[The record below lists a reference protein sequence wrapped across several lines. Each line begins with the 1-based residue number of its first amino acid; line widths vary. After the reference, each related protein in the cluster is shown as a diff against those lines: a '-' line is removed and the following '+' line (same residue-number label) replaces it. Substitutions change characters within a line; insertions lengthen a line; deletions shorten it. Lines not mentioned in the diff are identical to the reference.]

1 MDASTSLFGPL
12 RGWIRNTKS
21 SLQSVPSAMATVQ
34 TALQQRQ
41 AAMDRMAADPPD
53 LRDENDAVVESQA
66 LIAGLSG
73 AFAEP
78 ATQSLHPQCAREAAG
93 TSHEQSHATSEPVT
107 ANHAPSGLHEHA
119 TIPAIVQY
127 SSPDYDATNDSNT
140 TFQSTAPEGLVAT
153 AGATMTTSTDM
164 QTPIQHISED
174 LAPEP
179 DMAAPVTTPA
189 EQDTALQTA
198 PTTTATEDIPQ
209 QDDHGVLP
217 VAMPLPSDKTEI
229 PDATSSTNEP
239 APDPVATSPVIS
251 KAGEETKLAP
261 VAPTDIQVDSLPTD
275 AIVAPHT
282 ATLTTDSFPA
292 ADATAG
298 AAAEEHESA
307 RDDTHAHIDQTA
319 PADDSD
325 AVRVALSQSSEHPGK
340 TTALSPEEGNTLPT
354 PPQEEEAAEI
364 VVKARSPRQTSK
376 VHEHAT
382 PVEEVAGP
390 AHEQDAEK
398 ALPMPRPSH
407 SDPVA
412 LPKGRK
418 PAVAA
423 QYKRSP
429 NALRLAATNQP
440 RTPKKKSEE
449 TGKRYQT
456 RGNQFSPKPRGQNP
470 TDQDRNSLLVT
481 LKISSSPNSQ
491 TPATG
496 AKRKQPADEPLTPTQ
511 NSNKKPRRLANGRFT
526 SAPKSSS
533 QQPRRISK
541 ETSLSTEGDESDE
554 IEVHRARPRAKTV
567 QQSTLDRRIKPQ
579 RDVEGDEKFV
589 EDVKAVLEVQGKR
602 KTHNMGRRQ
611 ANRIL
616 ALLKL
621 ARYPAEDE
629 AKFLSTE
636 EATAAV
642 APNQFWTSIIVTEG
656 QQVLPLQTV
665 DDFLDEYY
673 DDDTEVWIQDPAI
686 KPGKLQPVTRKVK
699 MSKVK
704 DRLAG
709 KSNGQPWNLL
719 ELATHCDDGLRPL
732 FLNTEDCRLLSKLK
746 IPDSADEARRKT
758 YEAGYKEVEKWA
770 LTAQAGALTEPHQD
784 SHGYSTYITVNQGLI
799 GFGWLL
805 NPTPEERAAW
815 KKSPMTFTGG
825 NWRYIVL
832 KPGQT
837 VYFPAGTVHFV
848 FRLPSAGHTLA
859 FGGHILRC
867 SNLVHWVKTLIE
879 ERDEKNITNED
890 LTDSSS
896 GYLHRTERFVRK
908 ALTNGTAQKWGGEQ
922 AIDEFLRLK
931 KKFEQKKQK

>member
-1 MDASTSLFGPL
+1 
-12 RGWIRNTKS
+12 
-21 SLQSVPSAMATVQ
+21 
-34 TALQQRQ
+34 
-41 AAMDRMAADPPD
+41 
-53 LRDENDAVVESQA
+53 
-66 LIAGLSG
+66 
-73 AFAEP
+73 
-78 ATQSLHPQCAREAAG
+78 
-93 TSHEQSHATSEPVT
+93 
-107 ANHAPSGLHEHA
+107 
-119 TIPAIVQY
+119 
-127 SSPDYDATNDSNT
+127 
-140 TFQSTAPEGLVAT
+140 
-153 AGATMTTSTDM
+153 MTTDTDTQPAVQ
-164 QTPIQHISED
+164 QTFEMP
-174 LAPEP
+174 APEP
-179 DMAAPVTTPA
+179 DTAAPVTATPDQ
-189 EQDTALQTA
+189 ETDSG
-198 PTTTATEDIPQ
+198 TATIRATTGEAAQ
-209 QDDHGVLP
+209 QDDYNISP
-217 VAMPLPSDKTEI
+217 DATPPTADKTEI
-229 PDATSSTNEP
+229 PDATPPTKESGP
-239 APDPVATSPVIS
+239 APTTPSPIVS
-251 KAGEETKLAP
+251 KADEETERASAASADIPVEHHADAVAAP
-261 VAPTDIQVDSLPTD
+261 QSATQITDSLP
-275 AIVAPHT
+275 IPE
-282 ATLTTDSFPA
+282 
-292 ADATAG
+292 ATAG
-298 AAAEEHESA
+298 AAAEDQTSA
-307 RDDTHAHIDQTA
+307 QDDTPAHVGQTV

-325 AVRVALSQSSEHPGK
+325 PLPVALSPSSDRLNE
-340 TTALSPEEGNTLPT
+340 TNALSLEAGNTLPT

-364 VVKARSPRQTSK
+364 IVKARSPRQVSRI
-376 VHEHAT
+376 HEQAT
-382 PVEEVAGP
+382 LLEEGAGP
-390 AHEQDAEK
+390 AHEQDAQK
-398 ALPMPRPSH
+398 ALSEFQPPH
-407 SDPVA
+407 SDPVV
-412 LPKGRK
+412 PSKGRK
-418 PAVAA
+418 PAAVD
-423 QYKRSP
+423 QYKRAP
-429 NALRLAATNQP
+429 NALRLAATNQR
-440 RTPKKKSEE
+440 RTPTQQSEE
-449 TGKRYQT
+449 TEKRYQT

-470 TDQDRNSLLVT
+470 TDQDRKSCVVT

-491 TPATG
+491 TPTTG
-496 AKRKQPADEPLTPTQ
+496 VKRKQPADGPLTPTRD
-511 NSNKKPRRLANGRFT
+511 SNKKPRRLANGRFT
-526 SAPKSSS
+526 KASNSND
-533 QQPRRISK
+533 QQSRPVSK
-541 ETSLSTEGDESDE
+541 ETPPSTESDESDE
-554 IEVHRARPRAKTV
+554 IEVRRARPRAQAV
-567 QQSTLDRRIKPQ
+567 QQSSLDRQIKPQ
-579 RDVEGDEKFV
+579 RDLEGDEKFV

-602 KTHNMGRRQ
+602 KAHDMGRRQ

-686 KPGKLQPVTRKVK
+686 KPGKYQPVTRKVK

-709 KSNGQPWNLL
+709 RSNSQPWNLL

-815 KKSPMTFTGG
+815 AKSPMTFTAGS
-825 NWRYIVL
+825 WRYVVL

-867 SNLVHWVKTLIE
+867 SNIVHWVKTLIE

-922 AIDEFLRLK
+922 AIEDFLRLK